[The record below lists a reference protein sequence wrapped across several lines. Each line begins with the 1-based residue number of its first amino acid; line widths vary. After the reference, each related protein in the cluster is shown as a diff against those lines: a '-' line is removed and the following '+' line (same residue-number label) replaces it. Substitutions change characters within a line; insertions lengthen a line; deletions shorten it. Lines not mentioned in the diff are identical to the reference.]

1 MIKFNG
7 SDFHRLSLSIFQI
20 NVGLPL
26 RSMLEAQTVNL
37 YQTVPFKNE

>member
-7 SDFHRLSLSIFQI
+7 SDFHRLSLSISHI
-20 NVGLPL
+20 NVESPL
-26 RSMLEAQTVNL
+26 RSMLEAQTMNL